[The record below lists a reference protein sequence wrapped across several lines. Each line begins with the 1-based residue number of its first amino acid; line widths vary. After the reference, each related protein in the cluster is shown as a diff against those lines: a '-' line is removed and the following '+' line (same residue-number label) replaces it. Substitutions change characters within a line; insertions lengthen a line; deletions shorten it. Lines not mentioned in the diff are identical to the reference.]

1 MMWIKDANGNWYC
14 DGPLCTCSPK
24 ASACVWDKT
33 DDGSWFLAQS
43 AVPVSIMPSLHHG
56 SNMIL
61 AG

>member
-33 DDGSWFLAQS
+33 DDGSS
-43 AVPVSIMPSLHHG
+43 PSLRFL
-56 SNMIL
+56 SP
-61 AG
+61 